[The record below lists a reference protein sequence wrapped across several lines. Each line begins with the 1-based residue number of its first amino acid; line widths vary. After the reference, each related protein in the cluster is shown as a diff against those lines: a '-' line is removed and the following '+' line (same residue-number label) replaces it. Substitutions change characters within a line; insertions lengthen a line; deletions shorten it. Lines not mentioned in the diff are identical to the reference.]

1 MGEIFDCIDRPHF
14 VYDFFWFMGIG
25 FLSFCE
31 QLEVFREH
39 GLSVPLGTYVGVEL
53 VGDMALCLTF

>member
-1 MGEIFDCIDRPHF
+1 MGEIFDCIDRSHF